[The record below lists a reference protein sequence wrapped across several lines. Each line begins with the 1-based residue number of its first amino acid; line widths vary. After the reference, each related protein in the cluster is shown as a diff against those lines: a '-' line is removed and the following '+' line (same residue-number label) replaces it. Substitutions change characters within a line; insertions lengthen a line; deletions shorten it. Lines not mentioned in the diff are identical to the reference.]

1 MAVPARPLAVVTH
14 DAISALFR
22 EIGIAETVRFL
33 HQFSLG
39 RGDYTRERAELFG
52 ERSLADIL
60 GEIRRQGGGPRTP
73 GTDR

>member
-1 MAVPARPLAVVTH
+1 MTMTARPLAAVSQ

-39 RGDYTRERAELFG
+39 SGDYTRERKEL
-52 ERSLADIL
+52 L
-60 GEIRRQGGGPRTP
+60 GEPSLEEILSQIRERRARKEP
-73 GTDR
+73 

>member
-1 MAVPARPLAVVTH
+1 MTMTARPLAAVSH

-39 RGDYTRERAELFG
+39 SGDYTRERKEL
-52 ERSLADIL
+52 L
-60 GEIRRQGGGPRTP
+60 GEPSLEEILSQIRERRARKEP
-73 GTDR
+73 

>member
-1 MAVPARPLAVVTH
+1 MTMTARPLAAVSH

-39 RGDYTRERAELFG
+39 SGDYTRERKEL
-52 ERSLADIL
+52 L
-60 GEIRRQGGGPRTP
+60 GEPSLEEILSQIRERRTGKEP
-73 GTDR
+73 

>member
-1 MAVPARPLAVVTH
+1 MTARPLAAVSH

-39 RGDYTRERAELFG
+39 SGDYTRERKEL
-52 ERSLADIL
+52 L
-60 GEIRRQGGGPRTP
+60 GEPSLEEILSQIRERRARKEP
-73 GTDR
+73 

>member
-1 MAVPARPLAVVTH
+1 MAVPARPLAAVTH

-39 RGDYTRERAELFG
+39 QGDYTREREELFAELT
-52 ERSLADIL
+52 LADLL
-60 GEIRRQGGGPRTP
+60 GEIRRQGGGSETP
-73 GTDR
+73 GTA